1 MKKYTNERMDEYMF
15 KDPIP
20 ANKKITLAIRC
31 WKIIYIYNKIKKK
44 DKRKDA
50 IKQSKN
56 CAKYNDNIYHT

>member
-15 KDPIP
+15 KDPVP
-20 ANKKITLAIRC
+20 VSTKITLAIRC
-31 WKIIYIYNKIKKK
+31 WKIIYIYNKIKKE

>member
-1 MKKYTNERMDEYMF
+1 MF